1 MNWMSKRNTYN
12 ESEASRRYPRLVKW
26 TFRFFSGIA
35 VAIVYFIVFS
45 FFFDTPIEYELKKS
59 TERIATEYEALERRY
74 DTLQQVLDNVSERD
88 RSIYTMLFEAEP
100 TLPGDDDW
108 QHRVEFRSKLEGMSN
123 LELGT
128 WFDEHLGML
137 YQHVSNYTAMV
148 KGQQE
153 RVAKN
158 VQQALS
164 IPAIQP
170 VDNKQ
175 LTLLTAS
182 FGERVHPFFKTMTQ
196 HNGVDYS
203 VPEGTAVFATADGTV
218 RSLQTR
224 GQTSGLTMVIDH
236 GNGYETVYSHLGK
249 VVARPGSHVNRGD
262 IVAFSGNSGLSFA
275 PHLHYEVHY
284 RGKPVD
290 PINYFFMELDM
301 PSMRK
306 LKDISRMGMQSFD

>member
-1 MNWMSKRNTYN
+1 MSKRTTYN
-12 ESEASRRYPRLVKW
+12 ESGASRRYPRLVKW

-74 DTLQQVLDNVSERD
+74 DTLQQVLNNVSERD
-88 RSIYTMLFEAEP
+88 KSIYTMLFEAEP
-100 TLPGDDDW
+100 VLPGDDDR
-108 QHRVEFRSKLEGMSN
+108 QHRLEFRDRLEEMSN
-123 LELGT
+123 LELGN

-137 YQHVSNYTAMV
+137 YQHVSNYNAMV

-158 VQQALS
+158 VQKALS

-203 VPEGTAVFATADGTV
+203 VPEGTTVFATADGTV

-236 GNGYETVYSHLGK
+236 GNGYKTVYSHLDK
-249 VVARPGSHVNRGD
+249 VVVRPGSHVNRGD

-306 LKDISRMGMQSFD
+306 LKEISRMGMQSFD